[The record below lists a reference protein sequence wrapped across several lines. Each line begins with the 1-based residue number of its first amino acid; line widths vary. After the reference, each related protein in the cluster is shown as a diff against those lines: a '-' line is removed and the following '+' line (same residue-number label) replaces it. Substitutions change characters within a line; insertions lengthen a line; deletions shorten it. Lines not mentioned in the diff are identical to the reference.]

1 MNYLRI
7 ENNGH
12 ICAEDLMLIGSST
25 KREQT
30 GKIGFFG
37 SGWKFA
43 LSWLLRND
51 CKPVIF
57 SGDTEIKVDFAVKI
71 HRDNVV
77 RVITVDGRETSL
89 TTEMGPKWSGWMALR
104 EIISNALDEGGYQMC
119 SEYNPTFRNVEGK
132 SVIYIPLNLELGN
145 VMLAFDN
152 YFSFNRKPNYEFKAG
167 KVFVKNE
174 KSKINYYRKGIRCHD
189 TTTESFLDFDLNEV
203 SINEDRIATA
213 YDIAMQIR
221 KIVGENTDSGLLKKI
236 LKEDQYYWCEDTTP
250 SEAILTAL
258 KELINQG
265 ESFTTSN
272 IKNLTGSVFAGIN
285 ALSIPQTWYDKLRD
299 LKLIKSPFQFLSG
312 NIQFIR
318 TDEKDLKGVAYHLA
332 EFNVKMELQSGSLN
346 KEAVFYNGIGYVK
359 ADSKLNDKQIAAK
372 LLGTS
377 SEGFWREKFGL
388 SNVDAQALG
397 MDDDF
402 PF

>member
-7 ENNGH
+7 ENNGL

-25 KREQT
+25 KRDQS

-57 SGDTEIKVDFAVKI
+57 SGNAEIKVDFAMKM
-71 HRDNVV
+71 HRDNAV
-77 RVITVDGRETSL
+77 RVITVDGIETSL
-89 TTEMGPKWSGWMALR
+89 TTEMGPKWTGWMALR

-119 SEYNPTFRNVEGK
+119 SEYNPSFRSADDK

-152 YFSFNRKPNYEFKAG
+152 YFSFNRKPSFEFKAG
-167 KVFVKNE
+167 KVFIKND

-189 TTTESFLDFDLNEV
+189 TSTESFLDFDLNEV

-213 YDIAMQIR
+213 WDLAVQIR
-221 KIVGENTDSGLLKKI
+221 KIVEENTDSFLLKKI
-236 LKEDQYYWCEDTTP
+236 LQEDQYYWCEDTTP
-250 SEAILTAL
+250 SESILTAL
-258 KELINQG
+258 KELISQG
-265 ESFTTSN
+265 ETFTTSN

-285 ALSIPQTWYDKLRD
+285 ALSIPQTWYDRLRD

-318 TDEKDLKGVAYHLA
+318 TDEKDLKGVEYYLS

-346 KEAVFYNGIGYVK
+346 KEAIFFNGVGYVK
-359 ADSKLNDKQIAAK
+359 ADTKLNDKQIVAK

-377 SEGFWREKFGL
+377 NEAFWKEKLGIPATNP
-388 SNVDAQALG
+388 SALG
-397 MDDDF
+397 FDDDF